1 MPLISNPILAATL
14 RRNWPLVGA
23 VGFFALF
30 MLVHQLAFQPAAKR
44 YQKAVQQ
51 ASDLGLPLDLS
62 RAPALVPPRVLA
74 MVVDNALSPAEAQR
88 QGASGQLT
96 AQLLEGVTRTVDD
109 QGLDVLATQPGA
121 VIQQPKYVQVRAYVK
136 ARGRYSQVVALMNA
150 LATGR
155 QLIGVDRFALLPED
169 GGRVQ
174 LDLWV
179 SRLILKQERRKT

>member
-1 MPLISNPILAATL
+1 MPLIKNPILAATL

-44 YQKAVQQ
+44 YQKVVQE
-51 ASDLGLPLDLS
+51 ASDLGLPLDLT
-62 RAPALVPPRVLA
+62 RAPALIPPRVLA
-74 MVVDNALSPAEAQR
+74 LVVDNALPPAEAQR
-88 QGASGQLT
+88 QGSSGQLT
-96 AQLLEGVTRTVDD
+96 ASLLEGLTRTVND

-121 VIQQPKYVQVRAYVK
+121 VIQQPNYVQVRAYVK
-136 ARGRYSQVVALMNA
+136 ARGRYSEVVSLMNT

-155 QLIGVDRFALLPED
+155 QLIGVDRFTLIPETS
-169 GGRVQ
+169 GRVE

-179 SRLILKQERRKT
+179 SRFVLKQERRKT